1 MIGNSFIVGIG
12 LSDII
17 VSIIV
22 IPISIVSLLALN
34 KDEDEASLSVC
45 KIQWYLAACT
55 FLISILT
62 LAVSRNRKFFR
73 SEFSLSY
80 HK

>member
-1 MIGNSFIVGIG
+1 M
-12 LSDII
+12 I

-34 KDEDEASLSVC
+34 KDENETSLSVC

-62 LAVSRNRKFFR
+62 LAVSRIEIIKVFR
-73 SEFSLSY
+73 SYFSLY
-80 HK
+80 HETNLNLLQRK